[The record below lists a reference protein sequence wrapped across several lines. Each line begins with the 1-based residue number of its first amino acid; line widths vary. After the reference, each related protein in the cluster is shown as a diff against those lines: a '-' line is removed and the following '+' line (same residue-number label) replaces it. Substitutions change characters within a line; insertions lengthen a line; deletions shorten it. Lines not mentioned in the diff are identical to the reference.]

1 VAQTYAA
8 QAGDNLTT
16 IAEQFY
22 KKVIGA
28 NPDKLGVDLAEDSPA
43 RLSSG

>member
-1 VAQTYAA
+1 MAQTYAA
-8 QAGDNLTT
+8 QAGDNLMT

-28 NPDKLGVDLAEDSPA
+28 NPDKLGVDLTLKIP
-43 RLSSG
+43 LPG